1 MSKVSDRFGK
11 VTREY
16 DEDSREGDPV
26 HEAADAV
33 DEERS
38 GDVHDVHEDSEGAAE
53 IRFDAL
59 GDVEGRDEGERSAS
73 QACSFVDGQKRR
85 P

>member
-1 MSKVSDRFGK
+1 MSKISDRFGK

-38 GDVHDVHEDSEGAAE
+38 GDVHDVHEDSEGAAGVGL
-53 IRFDAL
+53 DAL
-59 GDVEGRDEGERSAS
+59 GHVQGRHEGE
-73 QACSFVDGQKRR
+73 
-85 P
+85 

>member
-1 MSKVSDRFGK
+1 MSKISDRSGK

-38 GDVHDVHEDSEGAAE
+38 GDVHDVHEDSEGAAKV
-53 IRFDAL
+53 RFDAL
-59 GDVEGRDEGERSAS
+59 CDVEGRDKGE
-73 QACSFVDGQKRR
+73 
-85 P
+85 